1 MDALYDI
8 GLSRQSCAE
17 DAMPSGLAEVL
28 DAFHLQRIAYCYWK
42 SSRRLPAV
50 LAGEGDIDLLV
61 ARGDLHCAQA
71 VLVDRDFKLFPSV
84 ADRDHP
90 AALSFLGYDERSGRL
105 IHIHLHSQLIVGER
119 LLRNYRIP
127 WEEVLLSRAVFHPTL
142 PIRILEPTSEA
153 VLLVVR
159 ACLELGRLDPMTL
172 SVWQATVGK
181 FALDRAELATRI
193 DRAALRA
200 HTAELSTDELAELL
214 ADSFYDERPLES
226 QVRLRRRV
234 RKHCSAYRSYNAVE
248 ARMRSAWRSVLWVAG
263 ALNKRVLHTP
273 RPWNRRTPGGGWLVA
288 IIGVDGSGKSTSVAT
303 MRAWLGAKVDVMP
316 LYFGTG
322 DGRPSLFLWPL
333 KLAMPLMMRALG
345 SKPSC
350 ASHGKISGRPPGLLY
365 SLLLMVWAVAVAIDK
380 RTKLTAARRATSRGL
395 VVITDRFPQNQ
406 TLGFNDGPLL
416 ARLTTV
422 PRWLRR
428 FEGAAYDLAHR
439 LPPDLVI
446 KLVVTPETAAR
457 REPNMD
463 PVVIRERIA
472 VLQRLDFPG
481 ARVVCV
487 DAEQPLAEVIRAV
500 KHEIWRL
507 I

>member
-1 MDALYDI
+1 
-8 GLSRQSCAE
+8 
-17 DAMPSGLAEVL
+17 
-28 DAFHLQRIAYCYWK
+28 
-42 SSRRLPAV
+42 
-50 LAGEGDIDLLV
+50 
-61 ARGDLHCAQA
+61 
-71 VLVDRDFKLFPSV
+71 
-84 ADRDHP
+84 
-90 AALSFLGYDERSGRL
+90 
-105 IHIHLHSQLIVGER
+105 
-119 LLRNYRIP
+119 
-127 WEEVLLSRAVFHPTL
+127 
-142 PIRILEPTSEA
+142 
-153 VLLVVR
+153 
-159 ACLELGRLDPMTL
+159 
-172 SVWQATVGK
+172 
-181 FALDRAELATRI
+181 
-193 DRAALRA
+193 
-200 HTAELSTDELAELL
+200 
-214 ADSFYDERPLES
+214 
-226 QVRLRRRV
+226 V
-234 RKHCSAYRSYNAVE
+234 RKHCSGYRSYNAVE
-248 ARMRSAWRSVLWVAG
+248 ARVRSAWRSLQWVAG
-263 ALNKRVLHTP
+263 ALNKRVLHMP

-303 MRAWLGAKVDVMP
+303 TRAWLGAKVDVMP

-322 DGRPSLFLWPL
+322 DGRPSWFLWPL
-333 KLAMPLMMRALG
+333 KLMMPLMMRALG

-365 SLLLMVWAVAVAIDK
+365 SLLLMVWAVAVALDK

-406 TLGFNDGPLL
+406 ILGFNDGPLL
-416 ARLTTV
+416 SRLTTV

-428 FEGAAYDLAHR
+428 FEDAAYTLAHR

-472 VLQRLDFPG
+472 ALQQLDFPG